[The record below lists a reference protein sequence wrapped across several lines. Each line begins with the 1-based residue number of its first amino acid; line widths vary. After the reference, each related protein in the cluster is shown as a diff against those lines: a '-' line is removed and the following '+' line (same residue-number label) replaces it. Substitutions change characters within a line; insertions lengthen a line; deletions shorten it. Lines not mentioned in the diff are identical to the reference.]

1 MATARKTVAPRPT
14 TRVSLGADEAP
25 TKEDPRKEDKVNAT
39 VHKTFTLTLDDGSTV
54 SYQSGFHK
62 MPKAHADHWFAKS
75 FGGVTYEE

>member
-14 TRVSLGADEAP
+14 TRVSLDADEASKEP
-25 TKEDPRKEDKVNAT
+25 TKKEDKVNAT
-39 VHKTFTLTLDDGSTV
+39 VHRTFTLTLDDGSTV

>member
-14 TRVSLGADEAP
+14 TRVSLDADEA
-25 TKEDPRKEDKVNAT
+25 TKNEDKVNAT